1 MSVRNWLILLVIYIA
16 NLFIGMAL
24 FHIVECPAELEGKR
38 EKEEREEEVRE
49 KVHSLD
55 ITLTKEQRKD
65 LEQILKYFGDP
76 GLTLLDGA
84 SNSSDPICTKWDN
97 QNSLF
102 FAFTVVTTIGQSA
115 TD

>member
-1 MSVRNWLILLVIYIA
+1 MSVRNWLVLLVIYIA

-38 EKEEREEEVRE
+38 ETKEREEEVRE

-55 ITLTKEQRKD
+55 TTLTMVQRKE

-76 GLTLLDGA
+76 RLKLLDA
-84 SNSSDPICTKWDN
+84 SSNSSDPICTKWDN

-115 TD
+115 TY